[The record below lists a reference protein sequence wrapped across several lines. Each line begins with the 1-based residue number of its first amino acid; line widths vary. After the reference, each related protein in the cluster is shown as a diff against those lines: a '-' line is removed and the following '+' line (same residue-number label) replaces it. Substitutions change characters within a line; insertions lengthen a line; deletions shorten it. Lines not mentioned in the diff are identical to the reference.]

1 MNLPDFPHLPTRP
14 GPAHP
19 RAGQGPDSVRIRTVG
34 RAAAGFTLIE
44 VMITVAIVGILVA
57 TVLTIFVLPAG
68 YALFFGRD
76 KKGGETP
83 VEVEDDKPVEIS
95 NVYVLPQAAE

>member
-1 MNLPDFPHLPTRP
+1 M
-14 GPAHP
+14 
-19 RAGQGPDSVRIRTVG
+19 
-34 RAAAGFTLIE
+34 
-44 VMITVAIVGILVA
+44 A

-76 KKGGETP
+76 KKGKETP
-83 VEVEDDKPVEIS
+83 EEVEDDKPVEVS